1 MATAPESPDDAP
13 DLTDAGAFRHWTP
26 VSLRFSDQ
34 DSLGHINNVAY
45 AAYVEQA
52 RVAFIDTF
60 LRDLGASGLDY
71 ILASVNID
79 YRREMHFPGTVDIGT
94 RLLRIGNKSITTG
107 YGLFKDGGNVATA
120 GSVNVFFDTKS
131 GKTVPIP
138 DNLRKILEEELTKG

>member
-1 MATAPESPDDAP
+1 MNDPGEAPG
-13 DLTDAGAFRHWTP
+13 LTDAGAFRHWTP

-60 LRDLGASGLDY
+60 LRNRGDSGIDY

-79 YRREMHFPGTVDIGT
+79 YRREMHFPGAVDTGI

-107 YGLFKDGGNVATA
+107 YGLFKDGENVATA
-120 GSVNVFFDTKS
+120 GSVNVFFDTGS
-131 GKTVPIP
+131 GKTVPVP
-138 DNLRKILEEELTKG
+138 DTLRKILEDELAQD

>member
-1 MATAPESPDDAP
+1 MIAQGSETSP
-13 DLTDAGAFRHWTP
+13 DLTDAGTFRHWTP

-34 DSLGHINNVAY
+34 DSMGHINNVAY

-60 LRDLGASGLDY
+60 LRNRGDSGLDY

-79 YRREMHFPGTVDIGT
+79 YRREMHFPGAADTGI

-107 YGLFKDGGNVATA
+107 YGLFKDGENVATA
-120 GSVNVFFDTKS
+120 GSVNVFFDTGS
-131 GKTVPIP
+131 GKTVPVP
-138 DNLRKILEEELTKG
+138 DTLRKILEDELAQD

>member
-1 MATAPESPDDAP
+1 MNARGSETAP
-13 DLTDAGAFRHWTP
+13 DLTDAGAFRRWTP

-60 LRDLGASGLDY
+60 LRNRGDSGLDY

-120 GSVNVFFDTKS
+120 GSVNVFFDSGS

-138 DNLRKILEEELTKG
+138 DNLRKILEDELAKG

>member
-1 MATAPESPDDAP
+1 MSMDAADTL

-34 DSLGHINNVAY
+34 DSMGHINNVAY

-60 LRDLGASGLDY
+60 LRNRGDSGLDY

-79 YRREMHFPGTVDIGT
+79 YRREMHFPGTVDVGT

-107 YGLFKDGGNVATA
+107 YGLFKDAENVATA

-131 GKTVPIP
+131 GKTVAIP
-138 DNLRKILEEELTKG
+138 DALRKILEEELTKG